1 MEWQRSDNSKA
12 IYLPF
17 SDDEGYEPRTKA
29 LVHYMR
35 SRFGKY
41 WNDWH
46 WTYQK
51 QPRREPKFD
60 IHVKP

>member
-1 MEWQRSDNSKA
+1 MDLKPFPYVDPGKQSKA

-17 SDDEGYEPRTKA
+17 NPDEKYEPRTEA

-46 WTYQK
+46 WIDQK
-51 QPRREPKFD
+51 AAKTRG
-60 IHVKP
+60 